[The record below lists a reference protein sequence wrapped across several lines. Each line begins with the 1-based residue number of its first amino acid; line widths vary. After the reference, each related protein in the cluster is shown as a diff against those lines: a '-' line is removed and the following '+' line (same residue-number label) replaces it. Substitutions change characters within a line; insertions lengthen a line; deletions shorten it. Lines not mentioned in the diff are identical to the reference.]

1 MTEIKRDMTSFTGV
15 LGAESF
21 DKLGELKF
29 ANMGGGG
36 VTPWHEYR
44 SAWSKSARFEIEPT
58 FPLQINFE
66 LNATCNLKC
75 PMCPISLESN
85 SDKKQFV
92 FPFKIYKKVI
102 DEGVSK
108 GLKAIRLNH
117 VNEPLLRNDLEEF
130 IVYAKRKGILDIYL
144 STNGLLL
151 TQQRA
156 KSLIESGLDRIQISL
171 DAFSESIYKEMRPGS
186 NYTKV
191 KGHILQLIELKKQ
204 MQSITPLIRVNF
216 VRTEINEHEL
226 DDFIAFWRDKVDMI
240 GAQEMIKIKTA
251 RDLKSHTTTKMKT
264 FRCAYPNQLLVITAE
279 GNVLPCCT
287 FHADTM
293 PLGNLFKEI
302 EKDSNFSLEIF
313 WNHKDVQKLRI
324 LHKQG
329 AYKNHA
335 ICKKC
340 VEDSQY

>member
-1 MTEIKRDMTSFTGV
+1 M
-15 LGAESF
+15 
-21 DKLGELKF
+21 
-29 ANMGGGG
+29 
-36 VTPWHEYR
+36 WQ
-44 SAWSKSARFEIEPT
+44 KSSTFLIEPS

-85 SDKKQFV
+85 SDKKQYV
-92 FPFKIYKKVI
+92 FPFEIYKKII

-130 IVYAKRKGILDIYL
+130 IEYAKSKGILDIYL

-151 TQQRA
+151 SMQRA

-171 DAFSESIYKEMRPGS
+171 DAFSESIYKQMRPGS
-186 NYTKV
+186 NYKKV
-191 KGHILQLIELKKQ
+191 KENVLNLIELKKQ
-204 MQSITPLIRVNF
+204 MDSITPLIRVNF

-226 DDFIAFWRDKVDMI
+226 SLFIDFWRDKVDMI
-240 GAQEMIKIKTA
+240 GAQEMIKIASAK
-251 RDLKSHTTTKMKT
+251 DLKSRTTTKMET
-264 FRCAYPNQLLVITAE
+264 FHCAYPNQLLVITAE

-287 FHADTM
+287 FHAEAM
-293 PLGNLFKEI
+293 PLGNLFDKLKENP
-302 EKDSNFSLEIF
+302 NFSLTTF
-313 WNHKDVQKLRI
+313 WQHANIQKLRTI
-324 LHKQG
+324 HKKG
-329 AYKNHA
+329 EYKSHSV
-335 ICKKC
+335 CKKC

>member
-1 MTEIKRDMTSFTGV
+1 
-15 LGAESF
+15 
-21 DKLGELKF
+21 
-29 ANMGGGG
+29 
-36 VTPWHEYR
+36 
-44 SAWSKSARFEIEPT
+44 
-58 FPLQINFE
+58 
-66 LNATCNLKC
+66 
-75 PMCPISLESN
+75 MCPISLESN

-92 FPFKIYKKVI
+92 FPFEIYKKVI

-186 NYTKV
+186 NYAKV
-191 KGHILQLIELKKQ
+191 KEHVLQLIELKKQ
-204 MQSITPLIRVNF
+204 MQSTTPLIRVNF

-264 FRCAYPNQLLVITAE
+264 FHCAYPNQLLVITAE

-302 EKDSNFSLEIF
+302 EKDSNYSLESF
-313 WNHKDVQKLRI
+313 WNHKDIQKLRI

-329 AYKNHA
+329 AYKSHA
-335 ICKKC
+335 TCKKC

>member
-15 LGAESF
+15 LGSESF

-36 VTPWHEYR
+36 NPWHEYR

-92 FPFKIYKKVI
+92 FPFEIYKKVI

-186 NYTKV
+186 NYAKV
-191 KGHILQLIELKKQ
+191 KEHVLQLIELKKQ
-204 MQSITPLIRVNF
+204 M
-216 VRTEINEHEL
+216 
-226 DDFIAFWRDKVDMI
+226 
-240 GAQEMIKIKTA
+240 
-251 RDLKSHTTTKMKT
+251 
-264 FRCAYPNQLLVITAE
+264 
-279 GNVLPCCT
+279 
-287 FHADTM
+287 
-293 PLGNLFKEI
+293 
-302 EKDSNFSLEIF
+302 
-313 WNHKDVQKLRI
+313 
-324 LHKQG
+324 
-329 AYKNHA
+329 
-335 ICKKC
+335 
-340 VEDSQY
+340 

>member
-1 MTEIKRDMTSFTGV
+1 MWK
-15 LGAESF
+15 
-21 DKLGELKF
+21 
-29 ANMGGGG
+29 
-36 VTPWHEYR
+36 
-44 SAWSKSARFEIEPT
+44 KSSTFLIEPS

-92 FPFKIYKKVI
+92 FPFEIYKKLI

-117 VNEPLLRNDLEEF
+117 VNEPLLRNDLEDF
-130 IVYAKRKGILDIYL
+130 IEYAKVKGILDIYL

-151 TQQRA
+151 TAQRA

-171 DAFSESIYKEMRPGS
+171 DAFSESIYKQMRPGS
-186 NYTKV
+186 NYKKV
-191 KGHILQLIELKKQ
+191 KENVLNLIELKKQ
-204 MQSITPLIRVNF
+204 MDSLTPLIRVNF
-216 VRTEINEHEL
+216 VRTELNEHEL
-226 DDFIAFWRDKVDMI
+226 SSFIDFWRDKVDMI
-240 GAQEMIKIKTA
+240 GAQEMIKIASAK
-251 RDLKSHTTTKMKT
+251 DLKSRTTTKMET
-264 FRCAYPNQLLVITAE
+264 FHCAYPNQLLVITAE

-287 FHADTM
+287 FHAESM
-293 PLGNLFKEI
+293 PLGNLFDKMKENP
-302 EKDSNFSLEIF
+302 NFSLTTF
-313 WNHKDVQKLRI
+313 WQHANIQKLRMI
-324 LHKQG
+324 HKKG
-329 AYKNHA
+329 DYKSHS